1 MSLEWKHVLLYTLS
15 LGGGG
20 EVLHKLIGLCHGPT
34 NPTRARDIQCYG
46 LEGCSKQKPGHQWNN
61 ETLTFFMAWG
71 CWCGDH
77 FVITNWCRYIRMS
90 YASIAHWVFDLSF
103 LVQKSKAD
111 QVTLYV
117 WCVVWGLNVSVRA
130 CVCAC
135 MCLCVHVPKH
145 DCHPASSYC
154 VCNIW
159 ANVIHNHAG
168 PCKQWSKFNKSK
180 NVAPWSY
187 IYIEPLNH
195 EVRALMDIHWNI
207 ATLYFIAFQIR
218 WLHEWCWT

>member
-135 MCLCVHVPKH
+135 MCPNMTAILPVHTVSVISGPMLFIITQA
-145 DCHPASSYC
+145 PANNEASLTSQRM
-154 VCNIW
+154 W
-159 ANVIHNHAG
+159 RLG
-168 PCKQWSKFNKSK
+168 P
-180 NVAPWSY
+180 
-187 IYIEPLNH
+187 IYI
-195 EVRALMDIHWNI
+195 
-207 ATLYFIAFQIR
+207 
-218 WLHEWCWT
+218 